1 MRDKAFYDALK
12 REFGTQR
19 KKKPKPPRV
28 PAPNRIADG
37 YWNYRSGKII
47 PMLKNREW
55 LRWNRWL
62 DLVVKLH
69 ESKRPTGAYRMRWGR
84 LTDDAEGVPARLRI
98 LFIIHKRD
106 PENWIVN
113 FKIPSPETHSAVRAG
128 LIEWKPTTRKQMML
142 LRLTPLGRKLISWN
156 G

>member
-37 YWNYRSGKII
+37 YWNYRNGKIT
-47 PMLKNREW
+47 PMLAEREW
-55 LRWNRWL
+55 SRWTRWL
-62 DLVVKLH
+62 ELVEWVQRA
-69 ESKRPTGAYRMRWGR
+69 KRPPCAYRMRWER
-84 LTDDAEGVPARLRI
+84 LTDDAEGVPTRLRI

-106 PENWIVN
+106 PEKWVIN
-113 FKIPSPETHSAVRAG
+113 FNIPSPESHSAVRAG
-128 LIEWKPTTRKQMML
+128 LIEWRAIDKPHHML
-142 LRLTPLGRKLISWN
+142 LRLTPLGRKLIFWN
-156 G
+156 S